1 MYSKQ
6 KLGERRLKDHPENHV
21 EYMES
26 RRPGIFSA
34 QSVITR
40 SRQRQGFVVMVSV
53 LSDLDSVVELCL
65 DV

>member
-1 MYSKQ
+1 M
-6 KLGERRLKDHPENHV
+6 

-26 RRPGIFSA
+26 RRPGIFA

-53 LSDLDSVVELCL
+53 LGDLDSVVGRLKHLYFGCPTEKPEQVRALL
-65 DV
+65 